1 MTPIA
6 SSPSWEVGTVSVT
19 SNVVTGGAA
28 GRWGCTTGTG
38 TSTGTTGGG
47 ARRAA
52 AIAGS
57 IMVQAS
63 AGGVLVVVMPQP
75 ADTIYTNVNP
85 VWEFFKFSV
94 EALH

>member
-1 MTPIA
+1 MAAAWSDGCKYLGWAPAA
-6 SSPSWEVGTVSVT
+6 S
-19 SNVVTGGAA
+19 
-28 GRWGCTTGTG
+28 
-38 TSTGTTGGG
+38 
-47 ARRAA
+47 RAA

-75 ADTIYTNVNP
+75 ADTIYSNVNP